1 MLGDVVSFRVRK
13 KPAANPITAE
23 AHKAKNIQVE
33 ERESDE
39 LARMPFEDGDARD
52 LKTFK
57 SRSENGGKLAMP
69 DFED

>member
-23 AHKAKNIQVE
+23 AHKAKTIQVE

-52 LKTFK
+52 LKPFK
-57 SRSENGGKLAMP
+57 SRSEKRRRACDAG
-69 DFED
+69 F